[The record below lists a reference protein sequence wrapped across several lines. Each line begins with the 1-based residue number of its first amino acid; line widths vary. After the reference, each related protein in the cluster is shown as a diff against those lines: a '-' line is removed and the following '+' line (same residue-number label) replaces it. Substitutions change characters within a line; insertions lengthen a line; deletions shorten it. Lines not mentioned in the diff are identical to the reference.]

1 MDVLRVFF
9 EQQPLLSMFLV
20 IAMGYAVG
28 EVGLGGFS
36 LGIGA
41 VLFVGLAAG
50 MLAPHS
56 APPALVGSLGLVM
69 FVYGI
74 GIQYGR
80 QFFAGLTSP
89 FGLKVNGLSL
99 LSNLAAVGTAFA
111 ASAAFPIAPA
121 HLAGLFCGALT
132 STPALQAAL
141 AATGNNEPALGYS
154 VAYPIGLV
162 VPIMCLVVAG
172 RRIKADLP
180 STAGSGVDLREIV
193 VRNPKVIGRTLGE
206 VSAELPSGVQVVI
219 VREGQRNKVPAPDI
233 VLDHDDVVAV
243 AGESEAVLEQARAL
257 IGESAPGRITK
268 DRLALDYFR
277 FYLSRRAV
285 VGVRLADLVIP
296 GVPEFSVVHVR
307 RGDTDLL
314 PQPDLVLEFGDRVG
328 VVVPRGQR
336 DVVRAYFG
344 DSVKGTTEFSYVSL
358 GIGMAMGVLL
368 GMLPVPVPGVGTLA
382 LGVAG
387 GPLIMA
393 LVLGRLGRT
402 GRWVWSM
409 PVSANLTLRNFGLT
423 LFLAQVGMTSGPKFL
438 ATVQQFGVLFLTVG
452 SIIILVPVVVS
463 LLVGHFVLRLRF
475 DDLLGATSGGVPG
488 NPSVLAFASTLVTT
502 DRADVAYAT
511 TYPGAVV
518 MKIILAQVLLAVLG
532 TS

>member
-1 MDVLRVFF
+1 MDLLRAFLG
-9 EQQPLLSMFLV
+9 QQPLLAMFLV
-20 IAMGYAVG
+20 IALGYAAG
-28 EVGLGGFS
+28 EVSLRGFS

-41 VLFVGLAAG
+41 VLFVGLGAG
-50 MLAPHS
+50 MFAPQA

-69 FVYGI
+69 FVYGV

-89 FGLKVNGLSL
+89 FGLKVNSLSL
-99 LSNLAAVGTAFA
+99 LSNLSAVGAAFA
-111 ASAAFPIAPA
+111 ARAVFPIAPA

-141 AATGNNEPALGYS
+141 AATGSNEPALGYS
-154 VAYPIGLV
+154 VAYPVGLI
-162 VPIMCLVVAG
+162 VPILCLYVAG
-172 RRIKADLP
+172 RWIKADLP
-180 STAGSGVDLREIV
+180 ATEGTELGLREIF
-193 VRNPKVIGRTLGE
+193 VRNPAVIGRTLGE
-206 VSAELPSGVQVVI
+206 VSAELPAGVQVVI

-243 AGESEAVLEQARAL
+243 AGESETALEQARTL

-277 FYLSRRAV
+277 FFVSRRAA
-285 VGVRLADLVIP
+285 VGVRVADLRIR
-296 GVPEFSVVHVR
+296 GVSEFSVVNVR

-314 PQPDLVLEFGDRVG
+314 PRPDLVLEFGDRVG
-328 VVVPRGQR
+328 VVVHRAER
-336 DVVRAYFG
+336 DLVRAHFG
-344 DSVKGTTEFSYVSL
+344 DSIKGMTEFSYVAL
-358 GIGMAMGVLL
+358 GIGMAGGVLL
-368 GMLPVPVPGVGTLA
+368 GILPVPVPGVGTIA

-393 LVLGRLGRT
+393 LILGRLGRT
-402 GRWVWSM
+402 GRWVWTM

-438 ATVQQFGVLFLTVG
+438 TTVQQFGALFLAV
-452 SIIILVPVVVS
+452 SALIMLVPAAVS
-463 LLVGHFVLRLRF
+463 LVVGHYVLRMRF
-475 DDLLGATSGGVPG
+475 DDLLGATAGGVSG

-502 DRADVAYAT
+502 ERVDLAYAT

-518 MKIILAQVLLAVLG
+518 LKIVLVQALLALLG